1 MNLEVL
7 KVLEKSVNAIMAI
20 EVATLQVISD
30 NRVARELFSVKG
42 NAINLSSLFFSKEN
56 ASEIMEGV
64 CEKLKEKPKHR
75 IWDTEVMG
83 SEREKIPCD
92 VEFSYVNDDKT
103 HMFLKVRPVLDNK
116 TYYLEKFIETRKRPA
131 FTMSPTGEFIVKLGN
146 ESFYKSFACNKE
158 TIRTRYQGQFVRF
171 LNEDDRKVD
180 EQKIRDAIA
189 KKPNGILDIP
199 IQTAYGDTMWL
210 YYDTQKLKQLEKE
223 IDSLMFCLLVKK
235 TDTVEDLIDPFD
247 L

>member
-20 EVATLQVISD
+20 EVPSLKVISD
-30 NRVARELFSVKG
+30 NRVARELFSVKSSP
-42 NAINLSSLFFSKEN
+42 IDLSSLFFSAEN
-56 ASEIMEGV
+56 AKEIMSGV
-64 CEKLKEKPKHR
+64 YEKLKTTQKHR
-75 IWDTEVMG
+75 IWDTEVMD
-83 SEREKIPCD
+83 SDHERIPCD

-158 TIRTRYQGQFVRF
+158 TIRTRYNGEFVRF
-171 LNEDDRKVD
+171 LHEDNRKEE

-189 KKPNGILDIP
+189 EKPHGILDIP

-210 YYDTQKLKQLEKE
+210 YYDTKKLKQLEKE

-235 TDTVEDLIDPFD
+235 TDKVEDLIDPFD